1 MEIAANNYSYDK
13 NKETISSFIKYG
25 SVEDI
30 HINDVNGDD
39 RSLMMIM
46 KAALRR
52 YGGRIAT
59 ATATATLVF
68 VGCATY
74 QSNASFAIKNNP
86 SIFYQD
92 LLPTAFNPSTDTCF
106 RNSANI
112 YCWSRGSGYTGCK
125 PMGDA
130 WTETNGYTHDGEPYC
145 GENGGNLCSVFSP
158 DTLCACNILCVTC
171 YGTSSF
177 FLLDKSVSCQK
188 GCNLGHTG
196 QSPDNDCDL
205 NCGAGWNY
213 MEGVGKSMCNFDN
226 HNGGAGVM
234 VDDDNTIYGKLSQP
248 VYESF

>member
-30 HINDVNGDD
+30 HVNDVNGVD

-52 YGGRIAT
+52 YGGRI

-106 RNSANI
+106 QNSANN
-112 YCWSRGSGYTGCK
+112 YCWSRGS
-125 PMGDA
+125 
-130 WTETNGYTHDGEPYC
+130 
-145 GENGGNLCSVFSP
+145 
-158 DTLCACNILCVTC
+158 
-171 YGTSSF
+171 
-177 FLLDKSVSCQK
+177 
-188 GCNLGHTG
+188 
-196 QSPDNDCDL
+196 
-205 NCGAGWNY
+205 
-213 MEGVGKSMCNFDN
+213 
-226 HNGGAGVM
+226 
-234 VDDDNTIYGKLSQP
+234 
-248 VYESF
+248 